1 MKLAFSSSFVLAFV
15 TARGK
20 MSRCMKTSV
29 TRIFSNVIEW
39 NYFFFFFFA
48 AYLFLSRLTETI
60 TSRQRERNLK
70 GPDSWKKIII
80 KIKKGLDLN
89 HKQSIFYVTVHHCIR
104 KDAHLTTD
112 LSFRTFYI
120 NRFYSPQRRKEQI
133 LLFSLSLEAF
143 SFSFIRILR
152 L

>member
-1 MKLAFSSSFVLAFV
+1 MYEDFRYTHFFKCHRMKLL
-15 TARGK
+15 
-20 MSRCMKTSV
+20 
-29 TRIFSNVIEW
+29 
-39 NYFFFFFFA
+39 FFFFA

-112 LSFRTFYI
+112 LSFRTFHI

>member
-1 MKLAFSSSFVLAFV
+1 MHFPVLSSWRLLLQEERCQDVWRLPLHAFFQMSSNE
-15 TARGK
+15 T
-20 MSRCMKTSV
+20 
-29 TRIFSNVIEW
+29 N
-39 NYFFFFFFA
+39 FFFFA

-60 TSRQRERNLK
+60 TSRQRERNLE
-70 GPDSWKKIII
+70 GPNSWKKLII

-104 KDAHLTTD
+104 KDTHLTTD
-112 LSFRTFYI
+112 LSFRTFHI

>member
-1 MKLAFSSSFVLAFV
+1 MHFPVLSSWRLLLQEERCQDVWRLPLHAFFQMSSNE
-15 TARGK
+15 T
-20 MSRCMKTSV
+20 
-29 TRIFSNVIEW
+29 N
-39 NYFFFFFFA
+39 FFFFA

-112 LSFRTFYI
+112 LSFRTFHI